1 MTSEKTAILLK
12 TAALLIVV
20 HFLVTAVGGQ
30 VPEILVRGHPSAGEG
45 IWNSEDFGWF
55 YYDLDEGVGG
65 ECLQIVT
72 EDRHVDEGQ
81 IVYSNRIWTERFDHE
96 EWGSYQAVAFLGRR
110 YLAGYPES
118 DLTHRVSSIEDGEL
132 REVLIDD
139 GGTYT
144 ITSERPLVLGDGYL
158 MTVAGVSSD
167 GNEAYLVLQKNQEI
181 VDEVVVGVGDTYVYE
196 VGEDDLPV
204 LLVRVSRA
212 FGGRGSEIVD
222 VDGIFQV
229 QDPPMIHLETGEVLD
244 SMEVT
249 VLSNQMI
256 ELENHEGLIL
266 RRNSNITLIDGL
278 MLRVRDKSSLE
289 YYPVGS
295 ISRYGVQQIRGPI
308 YTENSL
314 LQFLYYD
321 GSIGYAEA
329 KWNYRDFSG
338 FYFGDETYTGS
349 ESLTLYITDNRI
361 ISPIYEFI
369 MNGTRL
375 GYGLK
380 YNSYVEPVEFEYD
393 DWGTYDVICLFSQL
407 WFVGYGPGTGPD
419 IGRISMLE
427 YDMIGQVLID
437 TDLMDKALAGEVYF
451 LKDGYELYIRDLVKG
466 DVEEDKIFVELVKS
480 GEVLDSAVIGSNST
494 YVYEKDVGDVD
505 DLPIIVVRVGSIFS
519 DEREQFA
526 VIEGLFQVSDRLFLS
541 VERNNDFGEV
551 TVLAVTPDY
560 IIMGNPDWIELK
572 RDSDVGIWPGMY
584 IAVADND
591 TLRYRLYT
599 NEYVVPPPRIM
610 SVALPPEAVLP
621 SRPANFSMAVLGGD
635 IKRASAEILDS
646 DGRSILLA
654 DLTSAG
660 LGSEDRWL
668 YFWQWDA
675 TMLALSDDG
684 SLLPITPV
692 HMGVLYPNESS
703 SPVQVLVQF
712 GPAERIDLIQD
723 LSDVIYYISPSAYES
738 AGFQVGY
745 DQMLEDDA
753 IRHRYVK
760 IESGVSKIRFYDI
773 VDGNAVLREN
783 NHTLGG
789 DLASIEPHLV
799 WVDAP
804 SGRYEL
810 RLNVEN
816 VMGSARATGIYFDG
830 AGADG
835 RSIFVG
841 SGTVEM
847 GGTVAVPLEM
857 GLAEGVKGV
866 EITYDPEVLKAGFI
880 SGECPVQSHVDDQG
894 GRISLEVPGDCR
906 YVNIT
911 FVAREITTTTTTEI
925 GIAKVVGIEVDEV
938 INGTVIVLAEE
949 GERSEEQ
956 GEKSCGPS
964 ALVALMALGLVAGLV
979 GRRR

>member
-419 IGRISMLE
+419 IGRVSMLE